1 MSFSHTALD
10 WSAPGDAEPDRP
22 PGPVD
27 VVVPVYGAA
36 AELAAC
42 LASLLRHTDL
52 DRHRLV
58 LVIDGPQ
65 REDVE
70 AALAAMAAMA
80 AVAGRAEGAVLVLR
94 NPERRGV
101 VGSVNRGMA
110 LSQRDVTLL
119 NSDTEVTAGWL
130 AKLQEA
136 AASHPAIAAV
146 TPVPNHR
153 LLPLPPRLA
162 EVNALPAGWS
172 LDRFAALVERAAAR
186 ERPRLPT
193 GVGVCLYIKRRALD
207 RLGFF
212 DEER

>member
-1 MSFSHTALD
+1 MKLPLHSAPLD
-10 WSAPGDAEPDRP
+10 WTRSGPAVPDGP

-80 AVAGRAEGAVLVLR
+80 AVAGRAEAAVLVLR
-94 NPERRGV
+94 NPERRGF
-101 VGSVNRGMA
+101 VGSV
-110 LSQRDVTLL
+110 
-119 NSDTEVTAGWL
+119 
-130 AKLQEA
+130 
-136 AASHPAIAAV
+136 
-146 TPVPNHR
+146 
-153 LLPLPPRLA
+153 
-162 EVNALPAGWS
+162 
-172 LDRFAALVERAAAR
+172 
-186 ERPRLPT
+186 
-193 GVGVCLYIKRRALD
+193 
-207 RLGFF
+207 
-212 DEER
+212 